1 MNSKVKIKPSYRNNR
16 LKEYIRVK
24 NRRIPIYKAG
34 EDEDGNVKLQYVER
48 FLRYYEEYIR
58 NEDLVFLS
66 NYLYHEISDCLEYN
80 QFEREIRKQFSLCN
94 NIQIYYFQNI

>member
-48 FLRYYEEYIR
+48 FLRSC
-58 NEDLVFLS
+58 VF
-66 NYLYHEISDCLEYN
+66 I
-80 QFEREIRKQFSLCN
+80 
-94 NIQIYYFQNI
+94 